1 VSIPAQL
8 PLALPHRP
16 AFGGSDFLVAD
27 ANRAAVAWL
36 DAWPEWPSPGLV
48 VWGETGCGKTH
59 LAATWQLRAAAVRI
73 AARDLEVAAVP
84 SLLGPSKAVVLED
97 VDRAP
102 PEPVAWLH
110 LHNALAERGGHM
122 LLTARAAPARWPI
135 PLPDLASRLRALAA
149 VEILPPDE
157 SLVEAV
163 LVKHFADRQLRV
175 PAETVRYVVTRL
187 DRSLE
192 AVAKIAG
199 ALDAASLAGKR
210 PASIPLAREVLR
222 DLGFAA

>member
-36 DAWPEWPSPGLV
+36 DAWPDWPSPGLV

-73 AARDLEVAAVP
+73 AARELAVADVP
-84 SLLGPSKAVVLED
+84 SLLGPSD
-97 VDRAP
+97 
-102 PEPVAWLH
+102 PVAWLH
-110 LHNALAERGGHM
+110 LHPALAERGGHM
-122 LLTARAAPARWPI
+122 LLTARAAPARWQI

-192 AVAKIAG
+192 AVAMIAA